1 MEIPRGS
8 GYCSYVSHLIILK
21 AASTNVMPKKGFLQ
35 RPRWMGGGSVE
46 SWPGDDPELEDEP
59 ERTPSR
65 TQVAVR
71 SHRATNSVGSK
82 VPY

>member
-21 AASTNVMPKKGFLQ
+21 AASTNVMPKKG
-35 RPRWMGGGSVE
+35 E